1 MKRRA
6 SIMVETI
13 VFAAIAG
20 AVIGGAFIVSSLAA
34 KIIARAEAVHV
45 KAVAVAET
53 MSLIRTSAPAGA
65 YEVYGTTITLAGDDG
80 DLAQM
85 EAAAAD
91 IPGTSAGTVIKWRLR
106 RIHNGK

>member
-6 SIMVETI
+6 FIMAETI
-13 VFAAIAG
+13 VFAAVAG
-20 AVIGGAFIVSSLAA
+20 AVIGGAFVVSSLAA
-34 KIIARAEAVHV
+34 KTIARAEAVHI
-45 KAVAVAET
+45 KAVAVAEA

-65 YEVYGTTITLAGDDG
+65 HEAYGTIITLEGGDG
-80 DLAQM
+80 DLAQI